1 MAGPP
6 TAGVEAV
13 LDRLVRPY
21 DAPDVLAALVGVP
34 VRLARQTLAAAMATS
49 DQAEAL
55 LTAMPQILRSLA
67 IATTDR
73 PERCYGELRGPVLW
87 SETMSSRSA
96 SAGDPGLF
104 VCATTTKAY
113 DNDENRVLKAAIDIV
128 ASSGR
133 AAEAVGPVT
142 EEVARIARHNGHRAN
157 RLLEHQT
164 LAAVPVVRPDGRQLR
179 RTRAGSRRN
188 TYRPP
193 LDLLRRAADPIDGG
207 IVRSLAEGPTLAQ
220 IQLLAAVLERFDE
233 VTGSERR
240 SLRHQHGA
248 LVAGP
253 VRYDHLTG
261 VVVHGRRV
269 DSAEEAA
276 AVAAAG

>member
-1 MAGPP
+1 MP
-6 TAGVEAV
+6 TLPSTGVEAV

-21 DAPDVLAALVGVP
+21 DPADVLAALVGVP
-34 VRLARQTLAAAMATS
+34 TRLARQTLGAALATCAES
-49 DQAEAL
+49 EAL
-55 LTAMPQILRSLA
+55 LAAMPQILRSLS

-113 DNDENRVLKAAIDIV
+113 DTDENRVLKAAIDSI
-128 ASSGR
+128 AAAGR
-133 AAEAVGPVT
+133 VAEAAGPVT
-142 EEVARIARHNGHRAN
+142 EEVARAARHNGHRAS

-188 TYRPP
+188 TYRLP
-193 LDLLRRAADPIDGG
+193 LELLRRSGDPLDGE
-207 IVRSLAEGPTLAQ
+207 IVRSLAEPSTLEQ
-220 IQLLAAVLERFDE
+220 IRLLGAVLEAVDE
-233 VTGSERR
+233 VTDGERR

-253 VRYDHLTG
+253 VRYGHLDG

-269 DSAEEAA
+269 DSAAEAA
-276 AVAAAG
+276 AVAASS

>member
-1 MAGPP
+1 MAVLPSTG
-6 TAGVEAV
+6 AEAV

-21 DAPDVLAALVGVP
+21 DPADVLAALVGVP
-34 VRLARQTLAAAMATS
+34 VRLARQTLGAAMATS
-49 DQAEAL
+49 TEAEDL

-128 ASSGR
+128 AASGR
-133 AAEAVGPVT
+133 IAEAAGPVT
-142 EEVARIARHNGHRAN
+142 EELARSARHNGNRAN

-164 LAAVPVVRPDGRQLR
+164 LAAVPVVRPSGRQLR

-193 LDLLRRAADPIDGG
+193 LDVLRLAADPLDGE
-207 IVRSLAEGPTLAQ
+207 IVRSLAEPTTLTQ
-220 IQLLAAVLERFDE
+220 IRLLATVLDAVEG
-233 VTGSERR
+233 VTGGERR

-253 VRYDHLTG
+253 VRYDHLDG
-261 VVVHGRRV
+261 VLVHGRRV
-269 DSAEEAA
+269 DSPEEAA
-276 AVAAAG
+276 AIAAAG